1 MDEIIEKRLHF
12 ALSILF
18 LSIINYIFR
27 IIFNAILKIFS
38 VNELTEILLSYITF
52 AIMMLSSAIIV
63 FYIFS
68 KTSLKL
74 DEEEEE
80 ESTSEK
86 QSLTIKEKDGP
97 SLNSLFQGFTFKNF
111 GSQLKS
117 ALILI
122 CIIYIPLDF
131 FSYVIPLIFKLDV
144 LEYQYDALTS
154 SFLGSYLSYDI
165 SLMIIMT
172 IIIHFFI
179 ALKEEFVFRGFYI
192 YMGEKKLNKSTAFI
206 YSAILFGLAH
216 FSYIF
221 TTISDG
227 SSFFFP
233 AWWFFNA
240 TIIGI
245 TSAYFYISKKQLWP
259 LIIAHWVNNIISANI
274 LRRNHDGVPFWQE
287 SFLTIYVPIFVLGIV
302 LFVIYRKSLIK
313 HVKRIYN
320 FFKDYII
327 ETSPKLFAIDFGLI
341 IIIWLMSLFSI

>member
-27 IIFNAILKIFS
+27 LIFNALLNIFS
-38 VNELTEILLSYITF
+38 VNELTEILLSYLFF
-52 AIMMLSSAIIV
+52 AIMMISSTIIV

-74 DEEEEE
+74 DEDE

-86 QSLTIKEKDGP
+86 QSLTIKKQVGS

-144 LEYQYDALTS
+144 LEYQYNALTS
-154 SFLGSYLSYDI
+154 SLLGRYLSYEI
-165 SLMIIMT
+165 NLMIIMT

-192 YMGEKKLNKSTAFI
+192 FMGEKKLNKSTAFI

-221 TTISDG
+221 TTIADG

-233 AWWFFNA
+233 VWWFFNA

-259 LIIAHWVNNIISANI
+259 LIIAHWVNNVISANI

-302 LFVIYRKSLIK
+302 LLVIYRKSLIK
-313 HVKRIYN
+313 HIKRIYN
-320 FFKDYII
+320 YFKDYII
-327 ETSPKLFAIDFGLI
+327 ETSPKLFVIEGTSSF
-341 IIIWLMSLFSI
+341 F

>member
-18 LSIINYIFR
+18 LVIINYIFR
-27 IIFNAILKIFS
+27 LIFNTILELFS
-38 VNELTEILLSYITF
+38 LNELTKILLSYIAY
-52 AIMMLSSAIIV
+52 AILMIFSAILV

-74 DEEEEE
+74 GEEE
-80 ESTSEK
+80 ESKSEM
-86 QSLTIKEKDGP
+86 QSLTIKQKVGP

-131 FSYVIPLIFKLDV
+131 FSYVFPLIFKLDV
-144 LEYQYDALTS
+144 LEYQYNALTS

-165 SLMIIMT
+165 NLMIIMT
-172 IIIHFFI
+172 IIIHFFV
-179 ALKEEFVFRGFYI
+179 ALKEEFVYRGFYI
-192 YMGEKKLNKSTAFI
+192 FMGEKKLNKSTAFI

-221 TTISDG
+221 TTIEDG

-259 LIIAHWVNNIISANI
+259 LIIAHWVNNVISANI

-287 SFLTIYVPIFVLGIV
+287 SFLTIYVPIFVLTIV
-302 LFVIYRKSLIK
+302 LLVIYRKSLIK

-327 ETSPKLFAIDFGLI
+327 ETSPKLFAIDFGLL
-341 IIIWLMSLFSI
+341 IIIWLMSLFSV

>member
-18 LSIINYIFR
+18 LAIINYIFR
-27 IIFNAILKIFS
+27 LIFNAILEEFS
-38 VNELTEILLSYITF
+38 LNEITKILLSYIFF
-52 AIMMLSSAIIV
+52 AIMMISAAIIV

-68 KTSLKL
+68 KTTLGL
-74 DEEEEE
+74 DEKEE

-86 QSLTIKEKDGP
+86 QSLTIKKRAGP

-144 LEYQYDALTS
+144 LEYQADALTS
-154 SFLGSYLSYDI
+154 SFLGNYLLYDI
-165 SLMIIMT
+165 NLMIIMT
-172 IIIHFFI
+172 IVIHFFI

-192 YMGEKKLNKSTAFI
+192 YMGEKKLNRNTTFI
-206 YSAILFGLAH
+206 YSAFLFGLAH

-221 TTISDG
+221 TTIQDG

-233 AWWFFNA
+233 FWWGFNA

-259 LIIAHWVNNIISANI
+259 IIIAHWTNNVISAII
-274 LRRNHDGVPFWQE
+274 LRRNYDGIPFWQE
-287 SFLTIYVPIFVLGIV
+287 SFLIIYVPIFVLSIV
-302 LFVIYRKSLIK
+302 LLVIYRKSLIK
-313 HVKRIYN
+313 HIKRIYN
-320 FFKDYII
+320 FFRDYII

-341 IIIWLMSLFSI
+341 IIIWLMSLF